1 MQNELTEITL
11 SDLDKKRNQET
22 ADKLMKANQNI
33 ILLKNKLIDLTKSF
47 TLDIHENNKKIYAL
61 CNHNWET
68 DASGFDDL
76 CNIHCTIC
84 GLCKDYEKWNR
95 KLDKKL

>member
-47 TLDIHENNKKIYAL
+47 AVDIHENNKKIYAL
-61 CNHNWET
+61 CNHKWEKDT
-68 DASGFDDL
+68 NGFDDL
-76 CNIHCTIC
+76 CNIHCAIC
-84 GLCKDYEKWNR
+84 GLCKDYKKWNR
-95 KLDKKL
+95 NLDKKL

>member
-11 SDLDKKRNQET
+11 SDLDKKRNQQE
-22 ADKLMKANQNI
+22 AQKLMNANNNI

-47 TLDIHENNKKIYAL
+47 AFDIHENNKKIYAL
-61 CNHNWET
+61 CNHNWEKDT
-68 DASGFDDL
+68 SGFDDL
-76 CNIHCTIC
+76 CDTNCTIC
-84 GLCKDYEKWNR
+84 GLCKDYERWNR

>member
-11 SDLDKKRNQET
+11 SDLDKKRNQQE
-22 ADKLMKANQNI
+22 ADKLMKDNNNI

-47 TLDIHENNKKIYAL
+47 ALDIHENNKKIYAL
-61 CNHNWET
+61 CNHKWEKDT
-68 DASGFDDL
+68 SGFDDL
-76 CNIHCTIC
+76 CNIHCAIC

-95 KLDKKL
+95 NIK